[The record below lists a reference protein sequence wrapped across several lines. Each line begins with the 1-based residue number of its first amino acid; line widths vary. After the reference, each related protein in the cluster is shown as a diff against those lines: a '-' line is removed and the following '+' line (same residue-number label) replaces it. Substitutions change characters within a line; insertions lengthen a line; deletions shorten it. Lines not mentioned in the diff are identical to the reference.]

1 MKIVFQAFAWKWSN
15 PKFPLSNF
23 LDNMSDQQVKYD
35 AGNRRLYFIKDGK
48 YFSGVIL
55 TIKNMKKFVTLLDTK
70 NEITLDVHQLN
81 NNENIADFNFF
92 IVNYKTGF
100 GVYQYYHHSCSLNAF
115 NYILSKLYS
124 RSNSE
129 YINSITE
136 ELKKQGATESKIKKE
151 EKQWR
156 SKLTTSIIMKKGS
169 FAEKILQMKD
179 IYGANIEFL
188 EFDILEREF
197 SPLKKELKSVKYA
210 LNFNKE
216 KSIRAVLDTLVSIF
230 KKNTLKRATVKGKNE
245 LGDDVTYKLFNDF
258 DRFNEF
264 DYDDMVPSLKLD
276 PQNIQQSILNNK
288 IIGELKITIEKMEP
302 LI

>member
-1 MKIVFQAFAWKWSN
+1 M
-15 PKFPLSNF
+15 
-23 LDNMSDQQVKYD
+23 
-35 AGNRRLYFIKDGK
+35 
-48 YFSGVIL
+48 
-55 TIKNMKKFVTLLDTK
+55 DTK

-92 IVNYKTGF
+92 IINCKTGF
-100 GVYQYYHHSCSLNAF
+100 GVYQYYHHSCLLNTF
-115 NYILSKLYS
+115 NYISSKLYS
-124 RSNSE
+124 RSNCE
-129 YINSITE
+129 YINSIAE
-136 ELKKQGATESKIKKE
+136 ELKKQGASESKIKKE

-188 EFDILEREF
+188 EFNMLEREF

-258 DRFNEF
+258 DKFNEF

-276 PQNIQQSILNNK
+276 PQNIQQSILTNK

>member
-1 MKIVFQAFAWKWSN
+1 MKIVFQAFTWKWSN
-15 PKFPLSNF
+15 PRFPLSNF
-23 LDNMSDQQVKYD
+23 LNKISGQQVKYD
-35 AGNRRLYFIKDGK
+35 AGNRRLYFIQDGN
-48 YFSGVIL
+48 FFAGVIL

-70 NEITLDVHQLN
+70 SEIILDVHQLN

-288 IIGELKITIEKMEP
+288 IIGELKIAIEKMEP